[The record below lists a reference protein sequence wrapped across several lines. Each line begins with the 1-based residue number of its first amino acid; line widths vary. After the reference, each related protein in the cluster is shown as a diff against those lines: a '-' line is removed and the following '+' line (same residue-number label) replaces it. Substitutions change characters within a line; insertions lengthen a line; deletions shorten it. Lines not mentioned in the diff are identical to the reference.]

1 MFKFDLLNYK
11 INSYILLL
19 LSLLTVLFDV
29 TYLNQLLFISVLIFS
44 ILQNTMQYKFK
55 TIVSSIF
62 ALIFIC
68 LQFNLSAYT
77 FSKEFF
83 LNLILILVFIKFS
96 EIKKKQ
102 DHYFFNFTVIF
113 LTISSLIYGQDF
125 LSSINSFLLMFV
137 SIIHLYSL
145 NQKQILNINTK
156 YIFQYL
162 SISLLILPIIALVYF
177 VFPRYEINI
186 KIFDTQKNTLGI
198 PEKLKLGSF
207 TDITNNNQVIF
218 NYSNDDTKDFNDILY
233 FRVKIFD
240 LLDKDKSWITTPSE
254 NITFHYGETHKL
266 VKKNNIL
273 NKNAKLIIYPN
284 DKTWLPVLKG
294 FDFNNN
300 LVSNNYLNGTAVSRQ
315 KISKKKKY
323 TIQSS
328 KFSVKFDKE
337 FLNFYQSLPNSTF
350 SKKLITW
357 SDELRSVS
365 KSDSDYLN
373 NIMKHFG
380 SGEYYYTLTPN
391 VDETNDYEKF
401 FFETK
406 SGYCEYYAGMFA
418 ILARL
423 QNIPSRIVTGYL
435 AGEYNGLGNFYT
447 FRQSDAHSWVE
458 VYTNDKGWIRFD
470 PTLVIPQENII
481 SFNNSS
487 IKDYQSTLID
497 EDKKIN
503 KLSLLKLYYTYLDY
517 TWTNKFTNYDQKSRD
532 DFLKKKIQNFEFK
545 KELNMFVVSFFLL
558 LIFYKIIK
566 IVINKKLFFTLLFN
580 KIKSKN
586 NIKNNTYTHQEI
598 IKLLSIK
605 DKSKTSE
612 IFDIYEKIVFAK
624 NYKPKFKHFFN
635 LNYKIIKFSYFNNS
649 NE

>member
-29 TYLNQLLFISVLIFS
+29 TYLNQLLFISVLGFS

-62 ALIFIC
+62 ALIFIS

-125 LSSINSFLLMFV
+125 LSSINSFLLMLV

-145 NQKQILNINTK
+145 NQKKILNINTK
-156 YIFQYL
+156 YLFKYL
-162 SISLLILPIIALVYF
+162 SISLLIIPIMALVYF

-207 TDITNNNQVIF
+207 TDITNNNQIIF

-254 NITFHYGETHKL
+254 NITFHYGKTHKL

-300 LVSNNYLNGTAVSRQ
+300 LVSNNYLNGTATSRQ

-337 FLNFYQSLPNSTF
+337 FLNFYQLLPNSIF
-350 SKKLITW
+350 SKKLNNW

-373 NIMKHFG
+373 NIMKYFG
-380 SGEYYYTLTPN
+380 NGEYYYTLTPN

-435 AGEYNGLGNFYT
+435 AGEYNDLGNFYT

-532 DFLKKKIQNFEFK
+532 DFLKKKIQDFEFK

-598 IKLLSIK
+598 LKLLSIK
-605 DKSKTSE
+605 DKSKMSE

-624 NYKPKFKHFFN
+624 NYKPKFKQFFN
-635 LNYKIIKFSYFNNS
+635 LNYKIIKLSYFNNS
-649 NE
+649 N

>member
-11 INSYILLL
+11 VNSYLLL
-19 LSLLTVLFDV
+19 FLSLLTILFNV
-29 TYLNQLLFISVLIFS
+29 NYFNQLLFVSIFIFS
-44 ILQNTMQYKFK
+44 IFLNFKQYKFK
-55 TIVSSIF
+55 TILSSIV
-62 ALIFIC
+62 ALIAIF
-68 LQFNLSAYT
+68 LQFKFSDYT

-96 EIKKKQ
+96 EIKEKK

-125 LSSINSFLLMFV
+125 LSSINSFLLMIV

-145 NQKQILNINTK
+145 NQKKILNINTK

-177 VFPRYEINI
+177 IFPRYEINI

-207 TDITNNNQVIF
+207 TDIS
-218 NYSNDDTKDFNDILY
+218 SNDQKVFIYNDDQNNKINDFLY

-240 LLDKDKSWITTPSE
+240 LLDKDKIWITTPIE
-254 NITFHYGETHKL
+254 NINYHYDNTHKL
-266 VKKNNIL
+266 VKNNNIL
-273 NKNAKLIIYPN
+273 NKDSKLIIYPN

-300 LVSNNYLNGTAVSRQ
+300 LVSNNYLNGTAQSRK
-315 KISKKKKY
+315 KISKKKNY

-328 KFSVKFDKE
+328 KFSVKYDEK
-337 FLNFYQSLPNSTF
+337 FLNFYEILPVSIF
-350 SKKLITW
+350 SQKLITW
-357 SDELRSVS
+357 SDKLRSES
-365 KSDSDYLN
+365 TSDRDYLN
-373 NIMKHFG
+373 NIMKHFAN
-380 SGEYYYTLTPN
+380 GEYYYTLTPT

-423 QNIPSRIVTGYL
+423 QNIPTRIVTGYMGG
-435 AGEYNGLGNFYT
+435 AFNKIGNFYT

-458 VYTNDKGWIRFD
+458 IYSNEEGWDRFD
-470 PTLVIPQENII
+470 PTLMIPQENII

-487 IKDYQSTLID
+487 IKDYQSTSID
-497 EDKKIN
+497 EDEKII
-503 KLSLLKLYYTYLDY
+503 KLSMLKLYYNYFDY
-517 TWTNKFTNYDQKSRD
+517 TWTNKFLNYDQKSREN
-532 DFLKKKIQNFEFK
+532 FLKNKVKNFELKNEFYI
-545 KELNMFVVSFFLL
+545 FIFIFFIMLL
-558 LIFYKIIK
+558 FYKLLK
-566 IVINKKLFFTLLFN
+566 LVIQRKLFFNLLFN
-580 KIKSKN
+580 KIKFQKN
-586 NIKNNTYTHQEI
+586 IDKNSLTHQEI
-598 IKLLSIK
+598 MSLLNKK
-605 DKSKTSE
+605 DRVKMYE
-612 IFDIYEKIVFAK
+612 IFDIYEKVF
-624 NYKPKFKHFFN
+624 FTKHYNLKIKYFFHF
-635 LNYKIIKFSYFNNS
+635 NYKIIKFCFLNR
-649 NE
+649 

>member
-62 ALIFIC
+62 ALIFIS

-162 SISLLILPIIALVYF
+162 SISLLILPIMALVYF

-240 LLDKDKSWITTPSE
+240 LLDKDKSWITTPNE

-273 NKNAKLIIYPN
+273 NKNAELIIYPN

-315 KISKKKKY
+315 KISKKNKY

-435 AGEYNGLGNFYT
+435 AGEYNDLGNFYT

-470 PTLVIPQENII
+470 PTLAIPNKNIV
-481 SFNNSS
+481 SFNNTSLGGL
-487 IKDYQSTLID
+487 QSNKTNSD
-497 EDKKIN
+497 SEIN
-503 KLSLLKLYYTYLDY
+503 KIGLIKLYYNYFDY
-517 TWTNKFTNYDQKSRD
+517 TWTNKFLDYNKQSRS
-532 DFLKKKIQNFEFK
+532 DFIKKNFE
-545 KELNMFVVSFFLL
+545 NMKFNNKFYIYLLVIILAFFL
-558 LIFYKIIK
+558 YKMLNLVLK
-566 IVINKKLFFTLLFN
+566 KKLFFSILFK
-580 KIKSKN
+580 KIRKN
-586 NIKNNTYTHQEI
+586 NSDINETMTHQEI
-598 IKLLSIK
+598 FNFLKKEERLKLN
-605 DKSKTSE
+605 E
-612 IFDIYEKIVFAK
+612 IFEFYEKINFSNNFNVNTK
-624 NYKPKFKHFFN
+624 NFFHF
-635 LNYKIIKFSYFNNS
+635 NYKIIKFYLTK
-649 NE
+649 